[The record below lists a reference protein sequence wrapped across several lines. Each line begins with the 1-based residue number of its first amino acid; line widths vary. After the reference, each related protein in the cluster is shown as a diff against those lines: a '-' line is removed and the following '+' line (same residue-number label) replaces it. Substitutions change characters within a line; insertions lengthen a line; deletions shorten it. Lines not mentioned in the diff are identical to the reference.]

1 MLLGVYILCDIA
13 VLQLVSPKHAFTYRK
28 AMALTFL
35 HFADL
40 HLGVENYGRLDPAT
54 GLHTRIQDFAQSLST
69 AFDLAIEEEVD
80 LVVFAG
86 DAYKTC
92 DPNPTHQREFA
103 RQLRRLQQAS
113 IPIVLIVGNHDTP
126 AAFGKAT
133 SIDIFGALELDNTF
147 VIRRPDLLH
156 IETRSGPVQIA
167 GLPWPTRNILRT
179 HDDYKDLSQEDIT
192 VQIQSICAA
201 QIGEFA
207 RQLKPEIPAILTA
220 HIAAAEATYSGS
232 ERTALIGQDPT
243 LLTSTLANPLFDYV
257 ALGHIHKYQD
267 LHKGTDPPVV
277 YSGSLERIDFG
288 EEREDKGFCIV
299 SIDRDTN
306 APRGRTTRFEFV
318 PVAARRFVTI
328 ELKIKPEQSPT
339 KQIVAAI
346 ESRDIKDAVVR
357 VLYDLPMGIE
367 EPVDLEQIRR
377 ALDPAFYIASIQPRL
392 TSTERPRRATVTEDL
407 GLREALDRYIEN
419 NEHLNEKREDL
430 LRRALELEHQLE
442 IIDGEQAS

>member
-1 MLLGVYILCDIA
+1 
-13 VLQLVSPKHAFTYRK
+13 
-28 AMALTFL
+28 MALTFL

-54 GLHTRIQDFAQSLST
+54 GLHTRIQDFSNSLGC

-147 VIRRPDLLH
+147 VIRRPELLQ
-156 IETRSGPVQIA
+156 IDTRNGPVQIA

-179 HDDYKDLSQEDIT
+179 HDDYKDLPQEEVT
-192 VQIQSICAA
+192 AQIQSICAA
-201 QIGEFA
+201 QIGEFS
-207 RQLKPEIPAILTA
+207 RQLKPEFPAILTA

-267 LHKGTDPPVV
+267 LHKGADPPVV

-288 EEREDKGFCIV
+288 EEREDKGFCIA
-299 SIDRDTN
+299 SIDEDAN
-306 APRGRTTRFEFV
+306 APRGRTTSFEFV
-318 PVAARRFVTI
+318 PVAARRFVTV
-328 ELKIKPEQSPT
+328 ELKIQPEKSPT
-339 KQIVAAI
+339 DQIVAAI
-346 ESRDIKDAVVR
+346 GASPIEDAVVR
-357 VLYDLPMGIE
+357 VLYDLPATIE
-367 EPVDLEQIRR
+367 DPVDLEPIRR
-377 ALDPAFYIASIQPRL
+377 ALEPAFYIASIQPRMVPR
-392 TSTERPRRATVTEDL
+392 ERPRRATVTEDL
-407 GLREALDRYIEN
+407 GLQEALDRYIEN
-419 NEHLNEKREDL
+419 NEHLDERREDL
-430 LRRALELEHQLE
+430 LRYALELEHQLE
-442 IIDGEQAS
+442 LLEGEQAS